1 MDLED
6 RANMSLRAKK
16 SGPGNKGEFV
26 SRGAAAPIELSAIG
40 LESEFSLF
48 IDDRLVTPEQIFGT
62 PQRFVRQRLVHRVGT
77 SYHLPTGGA
86 IYFDTGVIEV
96 ATPVIEIDRGC
107 AARAGRSLWE
117 SILFV
122 RDELDA
128 WERRSGRTARLAGF
142 STHYNI
148 STMPASMR
156 MTPTATTSAE
166 AALTATA
173 SPSTANRTNGRR
185 RRYGSGRRLEDLA
198 FLLTHILPIPVLLL
212 AANRRSTGI
221 GVRPRGDRIEVTA
234 DFTPSP
240 SLMIAAATLITGVV
254 PAVMEWPRYD
264 VDVLRHRRIP
274 FIADFEPLPHTSRK
288 GWLARA
294 ESYSES
300 PFAADI
306 DDARWVVDPSFFGN
320 EEVRRLSLREIARN
334 TFFRF
339 RRAIRRISDPF
350 SYRLLAAVF
359 DGRVPVLLELED
371 RPPAYEDVGR
381 LCTWDNLFPERMLC
395 RSQYE
400 RVLIRAI
407 SGERLVLDGTVF
419 RPMGMRGW
427 SEVVFERLPEGTRH
441 RFPIDF
447 LLRHIERWEK
457 GA

>member
-1 MDLED
+1 
-6 RANMSLRAKK
+6 MSPRAKK
-16 SGPGNKGEFV
+16 TGHRNKGEFV
-26 SRGAAAPIELSAIG
+26 SSVAVAPIELSAIG

-48 IDDRLVTPEQIFGT
+48 VDDRLVTPEHIFGT

-128 WERRSGRTARLAGF
+128 WERGSGRTARLAGF

-148 STMPASMR
+148 SSSPAAGF
-156 MTPTATTSAE
+156 PSA
-166 AALTATA
+166 AF
-173 SPSTANRTNGRR
+173 PSAPDRTNGRR
-185 RRYGSGRRLEDLA
+185 RRDVSGRRLEDLA
-198 FLLTHILPIPVLLL
+198 FLLAHILPIPVLLL

-254 PAVMEWPRYD
+254 RAVMEWPRYD

-274 FIADFEPLPHTSRK
+274 FIADFQPLPHTSRK

-306 DDARWVVDPSFFGN
+306 DDKRWVVDPSFFGE
-320 EEVRRLSLREIARN
+320 EEVRRLSMREIARY

-350 SYRLLAAVF
+350 SYRLLASVF
-359 DGRVPVLLELED
+359 YGRVPVLLDLED

-381 LCTWDNLFPERMLC
+381 LCTWDNLFPERMLG
-395 RSQYE
+395 RSRYE

-419 RPMGMRGW
+419 RPVGMRGW

-447 LLRHIERWEK
+447 LLRHLESWEK
-457 GA
+457 SA